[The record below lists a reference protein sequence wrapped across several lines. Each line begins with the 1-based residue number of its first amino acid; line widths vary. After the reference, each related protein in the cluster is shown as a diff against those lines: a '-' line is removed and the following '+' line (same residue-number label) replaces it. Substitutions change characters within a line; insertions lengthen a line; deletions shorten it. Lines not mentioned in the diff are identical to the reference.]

1 MAQCI
6 TRAEMTDFRDLVQP
20 FLAPSLR
27 GKCSDILSGSLP
39 GLEEIR
45 IRCGRPL
52 MAITGNGDFFIT
64 PQGAISQN
72 PLHAYLPDREDLDRS
87 LQLLGQG
94 SAYAL
99 EEQLRSGYITLPGG
113 HRVGLCGKTVVDSG
127 RVVRL
132 INISGLNYRLARALK
147 GLADQIARYV
157 VVGGKPVHTLIV
169 SPPRAGKTTLLRD
182 LVRQLSTGIAKLG
195 VPGVKVGLVDERS
208 EVAACYGGVPQMDV
222 GVRTDILDSCPKAEG
237 ILMLIRSMSPQV
249 IATDELGGRKDIEA
263 VEELIS
269 AGASLITTA
278 HGSSPEDLR
287 ARPGLAKL
295 MEWKVFDRYIFLG
308 RSLGIGTVEDVT
320 NRDLGSLITG
330 TGKFVLRPGTGTG
343 MGSVSGD

>member
-1 MAQCI
+1 MAQNM
-6 TRAEMTDFRDLVQP
+6 TRAGKSRTDFRDAIQP

-27 GKCSDILSGSLP
+27 EKCATVLAGSVP

-52 MAITGNGDFFIT
+52 MAIGGNGDFFIT
-64 PQGAISQN
+64 PQGTISQS
-72 PLHAYLPDREDLDRS
+72 PAQAYLPDREDLDRS

-113 HRVGLCGKTVVDSG
+113 HRVGLCGKTLVESG
-127 RVVRL
+127 RVMRL
-132 INISGLNYRLARALK
+132 INISGLNYRLARAIK
-147 GLADQIARYV
+147 GLADPITRYI
-157 VVGGKPVHTLIV
+157 VVGGKPAHTLIV

-182 LVRQLSTGIAKLG
+182 LVRQFSIGIAELG
-195 VPGVKVGLVDERS
+195 FPGVKVGLVDERS

-222 GVRTDILDSCPKAEG
+222 GFRTDVLDSCPKAEG

-269 AGASLITTA
+269 AGVSLFTTA
-278 HGSSPEDLR
+278 HGSDPEDLR
-287 ARPGLAKL
+287 GRPGLAAL
-295 MEWKVFDRYIFLG
+295 MEWKVFERYIFLG
-308 RSLGIGTVEDVT
+308 RSLGIGTVENLTDR
-320 NRDLGSLITG
+320 NLGSLIND
-330 TGKFVLRPGTGTG
+330 KFVLRPRPG
-343 MGSVSGD
+343 SGD